1 MVKYSIRIC
10 DIPEEE
16 RPRNRL
22 ISKGASSLSDAEL
35 LSIVL
40 RTGSK
45 NENAINL
52 AQRVLSQCQ
61 SPHAKAVRLVP
72 RGARVTG

>member
-52 AQRVLSQCQ
+52 AQRVLSQYNSKQ
-61 SPHAKAVRLVP
+61 FSQINIAQHVD
-72 RGARVTG
+72 